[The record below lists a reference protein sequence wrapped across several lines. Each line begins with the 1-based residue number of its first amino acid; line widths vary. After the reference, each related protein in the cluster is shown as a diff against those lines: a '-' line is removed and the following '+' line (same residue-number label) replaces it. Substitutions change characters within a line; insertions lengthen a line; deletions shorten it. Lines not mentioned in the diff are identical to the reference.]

1 MSKHHQKRRGGVIEM
16 GGFRQFMFGAA
27 VAAAIVSVFALARSG
42 GGGDGFTP
50 QAQAA
55 ASTAPVQQLSP
66 FLRFSGTGTVQVK
79 PDTASIS
86 FNTNGQSSD
95 KATAVNAASAA
106 MRHVIAAMTH
116 HGISHK
122 DLQTSADVYHDTTRG
137 VYVASE
143 SLQVTVHNIKSAGKL
158 VADGLNA
165 GADNSSGPYFSL
177 TDQNT
182 GYDAALRDAVTNARA
197 HADAAAALIGAH
209 VTGVISVDDTT
220 SQSAQPYYY
229 GVAVL
234 DAARAVGPMP
244 VEHGRQ
250 PVSATVTVV
259 FSYATD

>member
-1 MSKHHQKRRGGVIEM
+1 M

-27 VAAAIVSVFALARSG
+27 VAAAIVSVFALAHSG
-42 GGGDGFTP
+42 GGGEELTP

-55 ASTAPVQQLSP
+55 SVTPAQQLSP
-66 FLRFSGTGTVQVK
+66 FLRFTGTGTVQVK

-86 FNTNGQSSD
+86 FNTNGENSEKS
-95 KATAVNAASAA
+95 AAVNEASAA
-106 MRHVIAAMTH
+106 MRRVIAAMSQ
-116 HGISHK
+116 HGVSRK

-143 SLQVTVHNIKSAGKL
+143 SLQVTVRDVKAAGKL
-158 VADGLNA
+158 VAEGLNA

-220 SQSAQPYYY
+220 GQSPEPYYY
-229 GVAVL
+229 GRMAMLAAAPDAV
-234 DAARAVGPMP
+234 VPIP
-244 VEHGRQ
+244 VERGTQ
-250 PVSATVTVV
+250 QVAATVTVV

>member
-1 MSKHHQKRRGGVIEM
+1 M

-42 GGGDGFTP
+42 GGGEGLTP

-55 ASTAPVQQLSP
+55 LVAPAQQLPP

-86 FNTNGQSSD
+86 FNTNGESSD
-95 KATAVNAASAA
+95 KSAAVNEASAA
-106 MRHVIAAMTH
+106 MRRVIAAMSK
-116 HGISHK
+116 HGVSHK
-122 DLQTSADVYHDTTRG
+122 DIQTGAEVYHDTTRG

-143 SLQVTVHNIKSAGKL
+143 SLQVTVRKVKAAGKL

-177 TDQNT
+177 TDQNS
-182 GYDAALRDAVTNARA
+182 GYDAALRDAVANARA
-197 HADAAAALIGAH
+197 HADAAASLIGAH

-220 SQSAQPYYY
+220 GQSPQPYFY
-229 GVAVL
+229 GWQAMLAAPDAVA
-234 DAARAVGPMP
+234 PMP
-244 VEHGRQ
+244 IRHGTQ

-259 FSYATD
+259 FSYAAD

>member
-1 MSKHHQKRRGGVIEM
+1 MSKDHQKRRGGVIEM

-42 GGGDGFTP
+42 GAGDGLTP

-55 ASTAPVQQLSP
+55 STVPAQQLSP
-66 FLRFSGTGTVQVK
+66 FLRFSGTGTVHVK

-95 KATAVNAASAA
+95 KATAVNEASAA
-106 MRHVIAAMTH
+106 MRQVIAAMSH

-143 SLQVTVHNIKSAGKL
+143 SLQVTVRNIKSAGKL

-165 GADNSSGPYFSL
+165 GADNSSGPSFSL

-220 SQSAQPYYY
+220 GQSAEPYYY
-229 GVAVL
+229 GKMAFGAV
-234 DAARAVGPMP
+234 DAVGPMP
-244 VEHGRQ
+244 VEQGTQ

>member
-1 MSKHHQKRRGGVIEM
+1 M

-42 GGGDGFTP
+42 GGGGDGLTP

-55 ASTAPVQQLSP
+55 SVAPAQQLSP
-66 FLRFSGTGTVQVK
+66 FLRFTGTGTVQVK

-86 FNTNGQSSD
+86 FNTNGESSD
-95 KATAVNAASAA
+95 KSAAVNQASAA
-106 MRHVIAAMTH
+106 MRRVIAAMSH
-116 HGISHK
+116 HGVSHK

-143 SLQVTVHNIKSAGKL
+143 SLQVTVREVKGAGKL
-158 VADGLNA
+158 VAVGLNA

-182 GYDAALRDAVTNARA
+182 GYDAALRDAVANARA

-209 VTGVISVDDTT
+209 VTGVISVDDT
-220 SQSAQPYYY
+220 SGQSPEPYYY
-229 GVAVL
+229 GRFAATAL
-234 DAARAVGPMP
+234 DAVAPMP
-244 VEHGRQ
+244 VEHGSQ

-259 FSYATD
+259 FSYAAD

>member
-1 MSKHHQKRRGGVIEM
+1 M

-42 GGGDGFTP
+42 GGGDGLTP

-55 ASTAPVQQLSP
+55 SVAPAQQLSP
-66 FLRFSGTGTVQVK
+66 FLRFTGTGTVQVK

-86 FNTNGQSSD
+86 FNTNGESSD
-95 KATAVNAASAA
+95 KSAAVNEASAA
-106 MRHVIAAMTH
+106 MRRVIAAMSH
-116 HGISHK
+116 HGVGHK

-143 SLQVTVHNIKSAGKL
+143 SLQVTVREVKGAGKL
-158 VADGLNA
+158 VAAGLNA

-182 GYDAALRDAVTNARA
+182 GYDAALRDAVANARA

-220 SQSAQPYYY
+220 GQSPEPYYY
-229 GVAVL
+229 GRTAFAAAL
-234 DAARAVGPMP
+234 DAVEPMP
-244 VEHGRQ
+244 VEHGSQ

>member
-1 MSKHHQKRRGGVIEM
+1 M

-42 GGGDGFTP
+42 GAGDGLTP
-50 QAQAA
+50 VQA

-106 MRHVIAAMTH
+106 MRHVIAAMTN

-143 SLQVTVHNIKSAGKL
+143 SLQVTVRNIKSAGKL

-197 HADAAAALIGAH
+197 HADAAAALIGAQ

-220 SQSAQPYYY
+220 GQSAEPYYY
-229 GVAVL
+229 GKQAFAVT
-234 DAARAVGPMP
+234 DAVGPMP
-244 VEHGRQ
+244 VEHGTQ

>member
-1 MSKHHQKRRGGVIEM
+1 VIEM

-27 VAAAIVSVFALARSG
+27 VAAALVSVFALARSG
-42 GGGDGFTP
+42 GGGDGLTP

-55 ASTAPVQQLSP
+55 STAPLQQLSP

-95 KATAVNAASAA
+95 KAEAVNEASAA

-116 HGISHK
+116 HGVSRK

-143 SLQVTVHNIKSAGKL
+143 SLQVTVRDIKGAGKL
-158 VADGLNA
+158 VAEGLNA

-177 TDQNT
+177 TDQNP

-220 SQSAQPYYY
+220 GQSPEPYYY
-229 GVAVL
+229 YGAAVL

-244 VEHGRQ
+244 VEHGTQ

>member
-1 MSKHHQKRRGGVIEM
+1 M

-42 GGGDGFTP
+42 GGGDGLTP

-55 ASTAPVQQLSP
+55 SVAPAQQLSP
-66 FLRFSGTGTVQVK
+66 FLRFTGTGTVQVK

-86 FNTNGQSSD
+86 FNTNGESSD
-95 KATAVNAASAA
+95 KSAAVNEASAA
-106 MRHVIAAMTH
+106 MRRVIAAMSH
-116 HGISHK
+116 HGVGHK

-143 SLQVTVHNIKSAGKL
+143 SLQVTVREVKGAGKL
-158 VADGLNA
+158 VAVGLNA

-182 GYDAALRDAVTNARA
+182 GYDAALRDAVANARA

-220 SQSAQPYYY
+220 GQSPEPYYY
-229 GVAVL
+229 GRTAFAAAL
-234 DAARAVGPMP
+234 DAVEPMP
-244 VEHGRQ
+244 VEHGSQ

>member
-1 MSKHHQKRRGGVIEM
+1 
-16 GGFRQFMFGAA
+16 
-27 VAAAIVSVFALARSG
+27 
-42 GGGDGFTP
+42 
-50 QAQAA
+50 
-55 ASTAPVQQLSP
+55 
-66 FLRFSGTGTVQVK
+66 
-79 PDTASIS
+79 
-86 FNTNGQSSD
+86 
-95 KATAVNAASAA
+95 
-106 MRHVIAAMTH
+106 
-116 HGISHK
+116 
-122 DLQTSADVYHDTTRG
+122 
-137 VYVASE
+137 
-143 SLQVTVHNIKSAGKL
+143 VHNIKSAGKL

-209 VTGVISVDDTT
+209 VTGVVSVDDTT

-229 GVAVL
+229 GAALL
-234 DAARAVGPMP
+234 DAAHAVGPMP